1 MIWFFWIHSFLLW
14 LIITNNLLSS
24 SFFWYKYNIQQNNNN
39 KTIWHENNYFTALIK
54 TAVGAVAG
62 GLFGVIF
69 LRSGN
74 GRRAASVATG
84 IGVSFGSTY
93 ERIKLRYNSEW
104 MNEWTASQYN
114 LKTTCNETRI
124 VIGVGVNW
132 TNNKNNIEQ
141 YSKKEL
147 L

>member
-1 MIWFFWIHSFLLW
+1 MILP
-14 LIITNNLLSS
+14 NYRLSS
-24 SFFWYKYNIQQNNNN
+24 FPFSLLIQIQQQYN
-39 KTIWHENNYFTALIK
+39 KTTTQNNYFTALIK

-93 ERIKLRYNSEW
+93 ERIKLRYNSE
-104 MNEWTASQYN
+104 
-114 LKTTCNETRI
+114 
-124 VIGVGVNW
+124 
-132 TNNKNNIEQ
+132 
-141 YSKKEL
+141 
-147 L
+147 

>member
-1 MIWFFWIHSFLLW
+1 M
-14 LIITNNLLSS
+14 SS
-24 SFFWYKYNIQQNNNN
+24 SSSSQEQEQNNNSSESSTTSSVPAVATTAIN
-39 KTIWHENNYFTALIK
+39 TTPSPSPSTNTTTLPSTSSSSWTLPKGIEDDIEQALIK

-93 ERIKLRYNSEW
+93 ERIKLRYNSE
-104 MNEWTASQYN
+104 
-114 LKTTCNETRI
+114 
-124 VIGVGVNW
+124 
-132 TNNKNNIEQ
+132 
-141 YSKKEL
+141 
-147 L
+147 